1 MKFQKL
7 ALASAIAMAPTIGF
21 SMTEVEDEY
30 LSDVTGQEGI
40 EMVFTT
46 TSAVGGNIYI
56 HDKDGLGAT
65 PISAGYSFDGAIVVE
80 GFSYNGN
87 MTINIDAGDNAVGPT
102 GAPTL
107 NINLNIP
114 SATIITGAIKV
125 ANSQRDDG
133 VPAWGINTTTATLL
147 NTMTIS
153 LTNPRVNIQLGNEP
167 QGNMIFINATLTNGL
182 TMNSFAV
189 NDANSGGAIGASAI
203 YIKDTGASADLQ
215 VRVGAN
221 ATSGASGG
229 LVLTV
234 GQLGSTSGMDIRMA
248 DVYLG
253 TTAAGYIGDVTIQG
267 LNLTGASLTIS
278 GK

>member
-7 ALASAIAMAPTIGF
+7 ALASAIAMAPTVGF

-40 EMVFTT
+40 EMVFST

-56 HDKDGLGAT
+56 HDKDGLGAA
-65 PISAGYSFDGAIVVE
+65 PISAGYSWDGAIVVE

-87 MTINIDAGDNAVGPT
+87 MTINIDAGDNAQGPT

-125 ANSQRDDG
+125 ANSQRDDAAPG
-133 VPAWGINTTTATLL
+133 WGINTTSATLL
-147 NTMTIS
+147 NTMTIA

-221 ATSGASGG
+221 ATSGAAGG

-234 GQLGSTSGMDIRMA
+234 GQLGSTTGMDIRMA

-253 TTAAGYIGDVTIQG
+253 STAAGYIGDVTIQG
-267 LNLTGASLTIS
+267 LNLIGASLTIS

>member
-7 ALASAIAMAPTIGF
+7 ALASAIAMAPTLGY
-21 SMTEVEDEY
+21 SMTEMEDDY
-30 LSDVTGQEGI
+30 LADVVGQDGI
-40 EMVFTT
+40 EMVFST

-56 HDKDGLGAT
+56 HDTDGLGAV

-107 NINLNIP
+107 NIDVSIP

-133 VPAWGINTTTATLL
+133 VAGWGVNTTSGVLL
-147 NTMTIS
+147 NTMTIALAGLS
-153 LTNPRVNIQLGNEP
+153 VNMQLGNEP
-167 QGNMIFINATLTNGL
+167 QGNMVAITSNITNGI
-182 TMNSFAV
+182 TINSFAL
-189 NDANSGGAIGASAI
+189 NDANSGGAIGAAQI
-203 YIKDTGASADLQ
+203 VVKDTGASPDLQ
-215 VRVGAN
+215 MAVTAN
-221 ATSGASGG
+221 ATAAG
-229 LVLTV
+229 LVVNL
-234 GQLGSTSGMDIRMA
+234 GQLGSTTGMDVRIT

-253 TTAAGYIGDVTIQG
+253 SVGAGIIGDISIEG
-267 LNLTGASLTIS
+267 LNLSGASLTLS

>member
-7 ALASAIAMAPTIGF
+7 ALASAIALAPTAGF
-21 SMTEVEDEY
+21 SMTEVEDDF

-40 EMVFTT
+40 ELAFTT
-46 TSAVGGNIYI
+46 TSAIGGNIYI

-65 PISAGYSFDGAIVVE
+65 PITAGYSWDGAIVVD
-80 GFSYNGN
+80 GFSFNGN
-87 MTINIDAGDNAVGPT
+87 MTINIDAGDNVQSAA

-114 SATIITGAIKV
+114 VATIITGNIRV
-125 ANSQRDDG
+125 ANSQRDDAA
-133 VPAWGINTTTATLL
+133 PAWGINTVSGVLL

-153 LTNPRVNIQLGNEP
+153 MTNPRVNIQLGNEP
-167 QGNMIFINATLTNGL
+167 QGNMIAINATLTNGL
-182 TMNSFAV
+182 TMNSFAL

-215 VRVGAN
+215 VRVNGN
-221 ATSGASGG
+221 ATSGATGG
-229 LVLTV
+229 LVLNIV
-234 GQLGSTSGMDIRMA
+234 QLGSTTGMDIRMA

-253 TTAAGYIGDVTIQG
+253 TTAAGYIGDITVQG
-267 LNLTGASLTIS
+267 LNLSGASLTIS

>member
-1 MKFQKL
+1 MNFKKTLFAA
-7 ALASAIAMAPTIGF
+7 ALVSMPVAGF
-21 SMTEVEDEY
+21 SLEAMDDET
-30 LSDVTGQEGI
+30 LSGVTGQDGI
-40 EMVFTT
+40 EMALTT

-125 ANSQRDDG
+125 ANSQRDDAA
-133 VPAWGINTTTATLL
+133 PAWGINTTTGTLL

-153 LTNPRVNIQLGNEP
+153 LTNPLVNIQLGNEP

-221 ATSGASGG
+221 ATSGATGG

-234 GQLGSTSGMDIRMA
+234 GQLGSTTGMDIRMA

-253 TTAAGYIGDVTIQG
+253 STAAGYIGDVTIQG